1 MNRFV
6 VFIAALLALSSTRA
20 IAAVETS
27 ADALVA
33 RGLELRR
40 QGKTA
45 EALELFARAHSIAPS
60 PRTFGQMGLAEAS
73 LQHWLDAE
81 KHLDS
86 SLASSD
92 DSWVRKNKTL
102 LEQAIDLTHKH
113 VGHVS
118 ITGPTGAQVSI
129 AGNVIGTLPIP
140 APIRAPEG
148 NLLLSAIGPG
158 YKQLTQTVTV
168 PGGGRVSV
176 TLVLEPLDVRAAA
189 PAAQPVVPLQHVD
202 SGESHWRPWTA
213 GALFAVGAAAI
224 AWGAIWVAVD
234 GNNSCGD
241 GPTCHDVYNTRKPG
255 WVILGVGAAAAVSGG
270 IVLFTAHRGDS
281 EVGLAASAAG
291 FRLAGRF

>member
-1 MNRFV
+1 MNRFA

-20 IAAVETS
+20 VAAVDTS

-45 EALELFARAHSIAPS
+45 EALELFARAHAIAPS
-60 PRTFGQMGLAEAS
+60 PRTSGQMGLAEAS

-81 KHLDS
+81 KHLNS
-86 SLASSD
+86 SLASSE
-92 DSWVRKNKTL
+92 DSWVRKNKSL

-148 NLLLSAIGPG
+148 ALLLTAIGPG
-158 YKQLTQTVTV
+158 YKQLTQTVNV

-189 PAAQPVVPLQHVD
+189 PSAQPVVPLQHVD

-234 GNNSCGD
+234 GNDSCGD

-270 IVLFTAHRGDS
+270 VVLFTAHRGDS

-291 FRLAGRF
+291 LRLAGRF

>member
-1 MNRFV
+1 MNRLV

-20 IAAVETS
+20 VAAVDTS

-45 EALELFARAHSIAPS
+45 EALELFARAHAIAPS
-60 PRTFGQMGLAEAS
+60 ARTFGQMGLAEAS
-73 LQHWLDAE
+73 LQRWLDAE

-92 DSWVRKNKTL
+92 DPWVRKNKSL

-118 ITGPTGAQVSI
+118 ITGPAGTQVSI
-129 AGNVIGTLPIP
+129 AGHDIGTLPIP
-140 APIRAPEG
+140 APVRLPEG
-148 NLLLSAIGPG
+148 SLLLTAVAPG
-158 YKQLTQTVTV
+158 YKQFTETVTV

-176 TLVLEPLDVRAAA
+176 ALALKPLDVRAAA
-189 PAAQPVVPLQHVD
+189 PAPQPLVPLQRLD
-202 SGESHWRPWTA
+202 SGEAHWRPWTA

-224 AWGAIWVAVD
+224 TWGAIWVAVD

-270 IVLFTAHRGDS
+270 VVLFTAHRGDS
-281 EVGLAASAAG
+281 EIGLAASAAG
-291 FRLAGRF
+291 LRLAGRF